1 MVRALV
7 GTVLVVGTVGAAGCA
22 GGPAPDDDSPARRL
36 LAGSAAG
43 DYDPARLGCA
53 VAAAPFLAESLQDNR
68 EARRALLDAEG
79 RQQMRS
85 HAQSVQQN
93 MAAADR
99 AVGLA
104 QQVQM
109 LERSA
114 RAAHARGDH
123 SQAAMY
129 SAWAGYTMDRIVTG
143 DGRGP
148 GFGARGSGRRLL
160 ALERDGVDLLNRYA
174 ALRTHVLDASAT
186 EAASLRSE
194 LARMDAEHPEVMEAY
209 ASLLL
214 EVYDDPELP
223 CDQGLSGS

>member
-22 GGPAPDDDSPARRL
+22 GGPGVEADSPARRL
-36 LAGSAAG
+36 LAGAEAG
-43 DYDPARLGCA
+43 EYDPARLGCA
-53 VAAAPFLAESLQDNR
+53 VAAAPFLAESLQESR
-68 EARRALLDAEG
+68 EARRALQDAEG

-85 HAQSVQQN
+85 HARSVQQN

-104 QQVQM
+104 QQAQM
-109 LERSA
+109 LQRSA
-114 RAAHARGDH
+114 QAAHARGDH

-129 SAWAGYTMDRIVTG
+129 SAWAGYTIDRIVTDG
-143 DGRGP
+143 GRGSA
-148 GFGARGSGRRLL
+148 FGARGSGRRLL
-160 ALERDGVDLLNRYA
+160 VLERDGVALLKRYA
-174 ALRTHVLDASAT
+174 ALRADALDASET
-186 EAASLRSE
+186 EAAPLRSE

-209 ASLLL
+209 AALLL
-214 EVYDDPELP
+214 GVYDDPELP